1 MHLFAASFARSAAC
15 QLYASGLSAAAPDL
29 EVPGLGIQAYCPGV
43 RIVSD
48 VSRTHELPAPGS
60 GRGPAIPTRALRFS
74 GNAPPA
80 IRPRRAHL
88 TGPSLAGVW
97 GRKAGTAKGFGRY
110 SEALKKADVVWG
122 RETLDQWLADPARYI
137 PGNTMTFAGFRGSRD
152 REDLIAYLRAVS
164 EGDAAAA
171 ALPRRGRMGMMGGGK
186 IDLKK
191 APLAG
196 QVESIRHCGDAYTV
210 RTADGKES
218 KVWEFNLRFKT
229 DSSNLGPPRDGPWW
243 SGPACGA
250 TGLRWCSRRRRRSAR
265 SSSAPAIESKPP
277 PK

>member
-1 MHLFAASFARSAAC
+1 MRMCAAWFLSIALTLAGVAQGAGDPDKGAANFRQCAACHSAAK
-15 QLYASGLSAAAPDL
+15 G
-29 EVPGLGIQAYCPGV
+29 E
-43 RIVSD
+43 
-48 VSRTHELPAPGS
+48 
-60 GRGPAIPTRALRFS
+60 
-74 GNAPPA
+74 
-80 IRPRRAHL
+80 HL

-137 PGNTMTFAGFRGSRD
+137 PGNTMTFAGVRGSRA

-164 EGDAAAA
+164 EGRAKAGSP
-171 ALPRRGRMGMMGGGK
+171 PRRGRMGMMGGGK

-191 APLAG
+191 APPAG
-196 QVESIRHCGDAYTV
+196 QVESIRYCGDAYTV

-229 DSSNLGPPRDGPWW
+229 DSSNLGPPAGRPVVV
-243 SGPACGA
+243 GA
-250 TGLRWCSRRRRRSAR
+250 GMQGDRASVVFAAPEEISPFIKRSCD
-265 SSSAPAIESKPP
+265 
-277 PK
+277 